1 MKNIFNCIV
10 LVILISLIGC
20 STQEIPS
27 VLPDSSDAPEEKSS
41 FLERIT
47 IEPSSQLLF
56 VAGNYM
62 VIGTPKI
69 EEDHSYSLLI
79 QKVCLND
86 FNVETMGV
94 LDYVGLFANDYVY
107 IDDSHIYGCFSYDS
121 NFYSVGTNY
130 QNKIRIVRFDI
141 ENNSVNVVSEFASSY
156 AIIYVEPINDKTFLL
171 YDTGIYHQEDGHLL
185 SSIGVYDIDQQRMS
199 TIYSKDNNA
208 QKPLAATFSENLLYI
223 LNEQNGFYKITA
235 YDEQMQEEFNVPLD
249 GLTYFLNDS
258 DGNLNSVQS
267 INIQNNMCVITLF
280 GDSSLVF
287 TFEPNTTE
295 IVEKYVGP
303 KLIPWDMFNG
313 EKKIKFYSSGGT
325 SYKIDFDRNTIS
337 EILLQNK
344 IIESSVYY
352 TIFSS
357 DDSQGVLY
365 AVSVNPETTGLE
377 KTYYFLP
384 LISQIATEQ

>member
-121 NFYSVGTNY
+121 NFYSVGMSGI
-130 QNKIRIVRFDI
+130 QF
-141 ENNSVNVVSEFASSY
+141 S
-156 AIIYVEPINDKTFLL
+156 FLL
-171 YDTGIYHQEDGHLL
+171 LAMIIA
-185 SSIGVYDIDQQRMS
+185 IGSV
-199 TIYSKDNNA
+199 
-208 QKPLAATFSENLLYI
+208 
-223 LNEQNGFYKITA
+223 ITA
-235 YDEQMQEEFNVPLD
+235 QRVWMLR
-249 GLTYFLNDS
+249 
-258 DGNLNSVQS
+258 
-267 INIQNNMCVITLF
+267 
-280 GDSSLVF
+280 
-287 TFEPNTTE
+287 E
-295 IVEKYVGP
+295 I
-303 KLIPWDMFNG
+303 
-313 EKKIKFYSSGGT
+313 
-325 SYKIDFDRNTIS
+325 
-337 EILLQNK
+337 
-344 IIESSVYY
+344 
-352 TIFSS
+352 
-357 DDSQGVLY
+357 
-365 AVSVNPETTGLE
+365 
-377 KTYYFLP
+377 
-384 LISQIATEQ
+384 